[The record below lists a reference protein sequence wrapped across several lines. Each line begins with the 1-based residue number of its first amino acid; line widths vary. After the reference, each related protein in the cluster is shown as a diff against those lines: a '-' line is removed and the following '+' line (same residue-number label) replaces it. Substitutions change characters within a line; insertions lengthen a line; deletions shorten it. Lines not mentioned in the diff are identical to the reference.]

1 MPERAVSGNGLSTF
15 SRSSGRE
22 PVNDFNVILNEL
34 ASFSEELARKPMFVV
49 ASKID
54 VAQDPE
60 RVSAVREL
68 AEEKTMPFFEI
79 SAVTGQGID
88 ALRRAMAEAVLP
100 SEVAD
105 TKEA

>member
-1 MPERAVSGNGLSTF
+1 M
-15 SRSSGRE
+15 
-22 PVNDFNVILNEL
+22 ILNEL

-60 RVSAVREL
+60 RVSVVREL
-68 AEEKTMPFFEI
+68 AEEKAMPFFEI

-88 ALRRAMAEAVLP
+88 ALSGQWQKSCFPAKSRTQKKP
-100 SEVAD
+100 D
-105 TKEA
+105 